1 MECFIEKSFELGP
14 RVAQVAGLRKL
25 IQRWVWILKWG
36 LVWGIGK
43 RAQPPGWERAG
54 LMRRV
59 GVGRRDG

>member
-1 MECFIEKSFELGP
+1 MECFVEKSFELGP

-43 RAQPPGWERAG
+43 RAQPPG
-54 LMRRV
+54 
-59 GVGRRDG
+59 